1 MKLHIP
7 RDREAH
13 NVLVVGAT
21 GTRKSSILLGFADQA
36 IERRWPCIFTDLKG
50 GKSYVS
56 EYYKPSEDYLINFA
70 DSRCVRWM
78 LHEEFKSR
86 LEAKTI
92 AHAVIKERENS
103 IPFFLDGSREMLAF
117 LLGCLHLPVGEIL
130 ALSKN
135 KTKLV
140 DALYGS
146 GLENFL
152 EGEGQGPYGM
162 LGNLGNAVA
171 PLGLLPEEGK
181 PFCIREWCQAGKKR
195 KGNIFFVSSPSDF
208 PAQQGLQ
215 ALMIDM
221 LLSGMQQYHG
231 PGCCIFDEIG
241 VYGEIPTYEK
251 ALTINR
257 SAGNPIISA
266 FQNFSQLRQHYGVER
281 TKTIVSNPA
290 TKITLAMD
298 EPDEAKYTSEL
309 LGLPSQ
315 LIRVKESR
323 DANQLK
329 SWDKQHHSYS
339 SELPM
344 ESAVIGGEV
353 QNLSD
358 GVGYIKMRG
367 IGITKIQVEW
377 RPSKKIQPGFIPR
390 VWPEW
395 IAPEKPEK
403 KAEEP
408 VKNPPRRPYRKPSKA
423 SSEEIPPM
431 AWPETS

>member
-1 MKLHIP
+1 M
-7 RDREAH
+7 
-13 NVLVVGAT
+13 
-21 GTRKSSILLGFADQA
+21 
-36 IERRWPCIFTDLKG
+36 
-50 GKSYVS
+50 
-56 EYYKPSEDYLINFA
+56 
-70 DSRCVRWM
+70 M
-78 LHEEFKSR
+78 HEEFTSKI
-86 LEAKTI
+86 EAKTV
-92 AHAVIKERENS
+92 AHAMVKEYESS
-103 IPFFLDGSREMLAF
+103 IRFFLDGAREMLAF
-117 LLGCLHLPVGEIL
+117 LLGCLHLPVSEIL

-135 KTKLV
+135 KTKLA

-146 GLENFL
+146 GLENLL
-152 EGEGQGPYGM
+152 EGEGEGPYGM
-162 LGNLGNAVA
+162 MGNLGNAVG

-208 PAQQGLQ
+208 PAQQELQ

-298 EPDEAKYTSEL
+298 EPDEAEYTSKL

-315 LIRVKESR
+315 LMRVKESR

-329 SWDKQHHSYS
+329 DWSKQHHSYS

-358 GVGYIKMRG
+358 GIGYVKMRG

-377 RPSKKIQPGFIPR
+377 RPSKQIQPGFIQR

-395 IAPEKPEK
+395 IAPEKPKKEDSQESGEAREGYPEK
-403 KAEEP
+403 A
-408 VKNPPRRPYRKPSKA
+408 VQ
-423 SSEEIPPM
+423 
-431 AWPETS
+431 ETSKGE